1 MRICKKKFYQLTP
14 SERRS
19 QLVEKGVLTQE
30 NALIFEEQTLSEE
43 RSDHM
48 IENQVSEVEIPMGIA
63 QNFQI
68 NGKKKWIPMATEEPS
83 VIAAAS
89 NGAKICGNICAE
101 TPQRLMRGQIVLS
114 GKSEYQAVIDAV
126 NHRKEELILC
136 ANESYPSI
144 VKRGVVFKISLHGNL
159 WEVSMPTYLLIF

>member
-43 RSDHM
+43 LSDHM
-48 IENQVSEVEIPMGIA
+48 IENQVSEVETPMGIA

-68 NGKKKWIPMATEEPS
+68 NGKKNGSRWLQKNHLLLQLQAMAQKSAEIS
-83 VIAAAS
+83 VQKHL
-89 NGAKICGNICAE
+89 NG
-101 TPQRLMRGQIVLS
+101 
-114 GKSEYQAVIDAV
+114 
-126 NHRKEELILC
+126 
-136 ANESYPSI
+136 
-144 VKRGVVFKISLHGNL
+144 
-159 WEVSMPTYLLIF
+159 

>member
-1 MRICKKKFYQLTP
+1 M
-14 SERRS
+14 
-19 QLVEKGVLTQE
+19 TQE
-30 NALIFEEQTLSEE
+30 TALIFQEQTLSEE
-43 RSDHM
+43 LSDHM

-114 GKSEYQAVIDAV
+114 GKSEYQAVINAV

-144 VKRGVVFKISLHGNL
+144 VKRGGGVQDISTREFMG
-159 WEVSMPTYLLIF
+159 VSMHTYLLIF